1 MSYKT
6 RYEKRDGYLFAR
18 FEGQQSYEDAVRF
31 WTDLLKG
38 SDFRDYNRFLVIGEP
53 IEELSLYE
61 VQLLYTEIAK
71 MSKGKAIAYVDPN
84 DENFL
89 VNSYGEKVVSK
100 SERNAR
106 AFRNEKD
113 ALDWLLARGV
123 KDWM

>member
-31 WTDLLKG
+31 WTDLLNE
-38 SDFRDYNRFLVIGEP
+38 SDFKDYNKFLVVGEP